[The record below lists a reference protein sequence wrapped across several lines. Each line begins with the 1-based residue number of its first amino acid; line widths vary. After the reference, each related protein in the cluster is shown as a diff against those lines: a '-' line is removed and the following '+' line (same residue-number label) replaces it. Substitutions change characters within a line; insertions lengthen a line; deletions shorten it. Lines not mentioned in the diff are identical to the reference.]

1 MKEKA
6 IGKIIGGLLIC
17 LMFGLVFGGLIDTT
31 SATSEKT
38 TVSVTDSSP
47 WFTKGSNSGHP
58 ELWYSHTYQGHNYI
72 STYVGGMSGN
82 PSQPDCWAEFKPYL
96 SQSGK
101 YEVYAYFYA
110 CKDTS
115 TKVPFTV
122 KYDGGS
128 TTIKVNQYRSSPAW
142 KEKYLGTWDFK
153 AGADTCVKVTDA
165 TGEPYDGCK
174 GLTIGAIK
182 FMKKET
188 VPTPVITGIDPSQPS
203 ASPTRQWITIIG
215 TGFVSDSTV
224 TLCIGSS
231 TYPIPSDRTEF
242 KTGNG

>member
-1 MKEKA
+1 MKEKV
-6 IGKIIGGLLIC
+6 IGKIIGGLLTC
-17 LMFGLVFGGLIDTT
+17 LMLGLVFGGLIDTT

-38 TVSVTDSSP
+38 TVSVIESSP

-153 AGADTCVKVTDA
+153 AGADTYVKVTDA
-165 TGEPYDGCK
+165 TGETYNGIT
-174 GLTIGAIK
+174 GLSVGTIK
-182 FMKKET
+182 FVKVQTTT
-188 VPTPVITGIDPSQPS
+188 VSSPPTLISPNSSSEPLSFDFSKC
-203 ASPTRQWITIIG
+203 AS
-215 TGFVSDSTV
+215 
-224 TLCIGSS
+224 
-231 TYPIPSDRTEF
+231 
-242 KTGNG
+242 

>member
-1 MKEKA
+1 M
-6 IGKIIGGLLIC
+6 L
-17 LMFGLVFGGLIDTT
+17 GLVFGGVIDTT

-38 TVSVTDSSP
+38 TVSVIESSP

-122 KYDGGS
+122 KYDGGP

-153 AGADTCVKVTDA
+153 AGADTYVKVTDA
-165 TGEPYDGCK
+165 TGETYNGIT
-174 GLTIGAIK
+174 GLSVGTIK
-182 FMKKET
+182 FVKVQTTT
-188 VPTPVITGIDPSQPS
+188 VSSPPTLI
-203 ASPTRQWITIIG
+203 SPN
-215 TGFVSDSTV
+215 
-224 TLCIGSS
+224 SS
-231 TYPIPSDRTEF
+231 SEPLSFAFSKCAI
-242 KTGNG
+242 